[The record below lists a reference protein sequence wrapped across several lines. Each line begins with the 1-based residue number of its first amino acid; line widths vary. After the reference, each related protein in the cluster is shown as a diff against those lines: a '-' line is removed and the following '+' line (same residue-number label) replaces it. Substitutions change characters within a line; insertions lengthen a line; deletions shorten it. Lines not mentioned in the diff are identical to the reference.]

1 MEKLYFFNTLSRS
14 KEAFKPLRPPMVGL
28 YTCGPTVYNDQHIG
42 NFRTAIFQD
51 TLKRVLRL
59 SGYQVRH
66 VMNVTDVGHLTS
78 DADEGEDK
86 IEVGAAREGMT
97 AWEIAE
103 HFTQRYLKDLAKLN
117 IIAPDVL
124 CRATGH
130 IPEQIELARRLEA
143 KGLTYRIEDGVYFD
157 TSKFPGYGRLDP
169 SRLEGLKPGAR
180 VEMMAG
186 KKNPTDFALWKFS
199 PKDKKRQMEWPS
211 PWGVGFPGW
220 HLECSAMAMH
230 YLGESFDIHCGG
242 ADLITIHHTN
252 EIAQAEGATGKQFV
266 RFWMHG
272 EFLVM
277 NQAKMAK
284 SAGGFVTVR
293 VLEEKGVDP
302 LAYRY
307 YCTTAHYRK
316 QLDFTW
322 EALEAAQSALNRLRD
337 RAQALFQESRNSPGG
352 VEETALV
359 QKRFVE
365 RLEDDLDIPGAVAAL
380 WETLKA
386 GAISPK
392 AQYLFLEACDAV
404 LGLDLLK
411 SSQDQLPEEIRRL
424 VEEREDA
431 RLRRDFKTADEIRLR
446 LAAKGFVLEDFASG
460 VRWKKRQ
467 EKESRP

>member
-1 MEKLYFFNTLSRS
+1 M
-14 KEAFKPLRPPMVGL
+14 
-28 YTCGPTVYNDQHIG
+28 
-42 NFRTAIFQD
+42 
-51 TLKRVLRL
+51 
-59 SGYQVRH
+59 
-66 VMNVTDVGHLTS
+66 
-78 DADEGEDK
+78 
-86 IEVGAAREGMT
+86 
-97 AWEIAE
+97 
-103 HFTQRYLKDLAKLN
+103 
-117 IIAPDVL
+117 
-124 CRATGH
+124 
-130 IPEQIELARRLEA
+130 
-143 KGLTYRIEDGVYFD
+143 
-157 TSKFPGYGRLDP
+157 
-169 SRLEGLKPGAR
+169 
-180 VEMMAG
+180 
-186 KKNPTDFALWKFS
+186 
-199 PKDKKRQMEWPS
+199 
-211 PWGVGFPGW
+211 
-220 HLECSAMAMH
+220 
-230 YLGESFDIHCGG
+230 
-242 ADLITIHHTN
+242 
-252 EIAQAEGATGKQFV
+252 
-266 RFWMHG
+266 
-272 EFLVM
+272 
-277 NQAKMAK
+277 
-284 SAGGFVTVR
+284 
-293 VLEEKGVDP
+293 DP